1 MAVNIDL
8 WLSDTT
14 AIDANGRA
22 AAAWNRIN
30 DKPTSVA
37 FKKPDGAVLA
47 AQTVRLE
54 YDNNASQSEDVSGET
69 AVRKLI
75 VFGVREH
82 STVTD
87 TDVAEGYRFI
97 YRNDEYWCVDTI
109 LTIGEIQAIFEAKG

>member
-1 MAVNIDL
+1 MAISFDL

-37 FKKPDGAVLA
+37 FKKRDGTVLA

-54 YDNNASQSEDVSGET
+54 WDNTVSESQDASGQT
-69 AVRKLI
+69 AVRRLI
-75 VFGVREH
+75 VFGVKDH
-82 STVTD
+82 STITD
-87 TDVAEGYRFI
+87 TEVATGYRFVFNNEE
-97 YRNDEYWCVDTI
+97 YRVVDTI
-109 LTIGEIQAIFEAKG
+109 PTIGEIQAICEEAG